1 MPDTS
6 NLASHIRTLE
16 PSLNDV
22 DTSVYIFSDTMTIV
36 GKQVIRT
43 GLVVNNRPQG
53 RSFEIERP
61 VSLDWTRFSLSH
73 QASWLTMLED
83 QRRVPL
89 K

>member
-43 GLVVNNRPQG
+43 DLVANRPQG
-53 RSFEIERP
+53 SGSFEIERP
-61 VSLDWTRFSLSH
+61 MSLDWTRFSLSH